1 MSVIGIGETVY
12 DIIFRNDSPTAAI
25 PGGSTFNAMISIGRT
40 VGKIFPD
47 ITVKMITETGSDHI
61 GDIIVDFMESNGVSS
76 EYVTRNKGTQS
87 HISLAFL
94 DDNNDAQY
102 EFYKDHEHA
111 VLSENIIDTIKFKE
125 NDIVVFGSYF
135 AINPKIRQ
143 YTLSLLK
150 AAHSA
155 GAILYYD
162 INFRK
167 NHLRDLE
174 DTLPNIIENCRLAD
188 FVRGSAEDFNY
199 LFGTGD
205 PEEIYKKHIADY
217 CSNFICTCGADPVHV
232 FAPGFHRCFD
242 APQVETVST
251 VGAGDNFN
259 AGFVF
264 GLLKEDL
271 SNTSCR
277 SMSPANWEKTVF
289 SAGMFA
295 SEACTRLEN
304 YVDTDF
310 WVRLR

>member
-12 DIIFRNDSPTAAI
+12 DILFRNDIPKAAI
-25 PGGSTFNAMISIGRT
+25 PGGSTFNAMISLGRT
-40 VGKIFPD
+40 AGKLFPD
-47 ITVKMITETGSDHI
+47 VPLKMITETGNDHV
-61 GDIIVDFMESNGVSS
+61 GDIIVSFMEKNGVSP

-111 VLSENIIDTIKFKE
+111 LLSEEIISTIKFKE
-125 NDIVVFGSYF
+125 GDIVVFGSYF
-135 AINPKIRQ
+135 AINPIIRQ

-167 NHLRDLE
+167 NHLRDI
-174 DTLPNIIENCRLAD
+174 DVTMPNIIENCRLAD
-188 FVRGSAEDFNY
+188 FVRGSLEDFDCLY
-199 LFGTGD
+199 GVRD
-205 PEEIYKKHIADY
+205 PEEIYKKYIAPY
-217 CSNFICTCGADPVHV
+217 CGNFICTCAGEPLHV
-232 FAPGFHRCFD
+232 FAPGVHLTFEAR
-242 APQVETVST
+242 QVETVST

-264 GLLKEDL
+264 GLLKEGL

-277 SMSPANWEKTVF
+277 SMSSGNWEKAV
-289 SAGMFA
+289 SYAELFA
-295 SEACTRLEN
+295 SETCTRIEN
-304 YVDTDF
+304 YIDEFF
-310 WVRLR
+310 WKKLI